1 MDKAQQFLKEHKM
14 SASDVNL
21 EELVNEFLQE
31 MRKGLEGKDSSLMML
46 PTYIEAEG
54 EVKANEPVVAIDA
67 GGTNFRAAKVYFDD
81 NLNLQTEKIQL
92 NKMPAVDEEL
102 SKEEFFDTFAK
113 YLKDYK
119 DDSDKI
125 GFCFSYAAEIF
136 PNKDGKLLEW
146 SKEVKAPEVIGE
158 MIGENLLKAMGT
170 PDKQLVLMNDTVST
184 LLAGK
189 AATAG
194 KTYDTYIGFILGT
207 GTNTSYI
214 EPNKNITKTPGLD
227 LAGSQIINIESG
239 NFGKVPRTDLDIAF
253 DNTTKN
259 PGRYSFEK
267 MFAGGYF
274 GGLCTVVLK
283 TAADEGLF
291 SEESKNNI
299 HKLPELTSEQV
310 NKFVSGIDLD
320 AETPAESLAVGKEKA
335 TATRVSEMELN
346 ELNEALVTHED
357 KIAATIIID
366 GLIERA
372 AKLVA
377 ANLASVILRTGKAKS
392 AEKPV
397 LMTIE
402 GTTFYK
408 LKKFQ
413 SMFESFL
420 QQFLSG
426 DKKRYYEIVEVENS
440 SLLGAAI
447 AAIVN

>member
-1 MDKAQQFLKEHKM
+1 MNKAELFLQSHKM
-14 SASDVNL
+14 LASQVNL
-21 EELVNEFLQE
+21 KELVNGFLKDME
-31 MRKGLEGKDSSLMML
+31 AGLKGEPSSLMML

-54 EVKANEPVVAIDA
+54 DVKPNDPVVAIDA
-67 GGTNFRAAKVYFDD
+67 GGTNFRVATVYFDD
-81 NLNLQTEKIQL
+81 NLKLVTENIQHY
-92 NKMPAVDEEL
+92 KMPAVDREFT
-102 SKEEFFDTFAK
+102 KKEFFDTFAE
-113 YLKDYK
+113 YLSDYK
-119 DDSDKI
+119 SVSEKI

-158 MIGENLLKAMGT
+158 MIGEQMLKAMGT
-170 PDKQLVLMNDTVST
+170 PEKQLVLMNDTVST

-189 AATAG
+189 AARAG
-194 KTYDTYIGFILGT
+194 KAYDTYLGFILGT

-214 EPNKNITKTPGLD
+214 EANKNITKTPDLD
-227 LAGSQIINIESG
+227 LAKSQIINIESG
-239 NFGKVPRTDLDIAF
+239 NFGKAPRTDIDIAF

-267 MFAGGYF
+267 MFSGGYF
-274 GGLCTVVLK
+274 GGLCTTALK
-283 TAADEGLF
+283 VAADEGLF
-291 SEESKNNI
+291 SERTKDQVKN
-299 HKLPELTSEQV
+299 LPELSSEEV
-310 NKFVSGIDLD
+310 NKFVCCTGLD
-320 AETPAESLAVGKEKA
+320 ENQ
-335 TATRVSEMELN
+335 LN
-346 ELNEALVTHED
+346 LALVTVED
-357 KIAATIIID
+357 KEIASAIIN

-377 ANLASVILRTGKAKS
+377 ANLASVILKTGKAKT

-408 LKKFQ
+408 LFNFQ
-413 SMFESFL
+413 KMFEEFL
-420 QQFLSG
+420 QGFLSG
-426 DKKRYYEIVEVENS
+426 ENQRFYEIVEVENS

>member
-1 MDKAQQFLKEHKM
+1 MNKAEQFLKSHECL
-14 SASDVNL
+14 ASQVDM
-21 EELVNEFLQE
+21 EKLVTIFLND
-31 MRKGLEGKDSSLMML
+31 MAAGLEAEPSSLMML

-54 EVKANEPVVAIDA
+54 DVKANEPVVAIDA
-67 GGTNFRAAKVYFDD
+67 GGTNLRVAKVYFDE
-81 NLNLQTEKIQL
+81 NLKLITENIQHY
-92 NKMPAVDEEL
+92 KMPAVEKEL
-102 SKEEFFDTFAK
+102 SKKEFFDTFAE
-113 YLKDYK
+113 YLNDYK
-119 DDSDKI
+119 TVSEKI

-158 MIGENLLKAMGT
+158 MIGEQMLAAMGT
-170 PDKQLVLMNDTVST
+170 PEKQLVLMNDTVST

-214 EPNKNITKTPGLD
+214 EANKNITKTPGLD
-227 LAGSQIINIESG
+227 LSKTQIINIESG
-239 NFGKVPRTDLDIAF
+239 NFGKAQRSDIDIAF

-267 MFAGGYF
+267 MFSGGYF
-274 GGLCTVVLK
+274 GGLCTSALK
-283 TAADEGLF
+283 MAADEGLF
-291 SEESKNNI
+291 SAKTKDQIKGLSELSSEE
-299 HKLPELTSEQV
+299 V
-310 NKFVSGIDLD
+310 NKYVCCTGLD
-320 AETPAESLAVGKEKA
+320 ENQLNLSLVTTEDKETA
-335 TATRVSEMELN
+335 TAIVN
-346 ELNEALVTHED
+346 
-357 KIAATIIID
+357 

-377 ANLASVILRTGKAKS
+377 ANLAAVILKTGKAKS

-408 LKKFQ
+408 LHNFQ
-413 SMFESFL
+413 KMFETFL
-420 QQFLSG
+420 QEFLSG
-426 DKKRYYEIVEVENS
+426 ENKRYYEIVEVENS